1 MVVIVYKAVNRF
13 QTGNRHEISGIVGER
28 GARNKNKTKTPNTTT
43 TKVQTNKQNSNNNR
57 TTENEKPNKLGCPKS
72 VRPAGCPKP
81 VRPAGCRLSKTRQS
95 CRLRRCHTWRNLCR
109 SVPFEWKQIQGGH
122 ALRQCHNAQLLSLQQ
137 EPGELTQ
144 SHTPATPTKA

>member
-1 MVVIVYKAVNRF
+1 MMLVVVIVYKAVNRF
-13 QTGNRHEISGIVGER
+13 QTGNRHEIKRNRGEK
-28 GARNKNKTKTPNTTT
+28 GGEVQKTKTPNTTT

-57 TTENEKPNKLGCPKS
+57 TTENEKTNKLGCPKS

-81 VRPAGCRLSKTRQS
+81 VRPAGCRLSKASQTCRLSKTRQS

-122 ALRQCHNAQLLSLQQ
+122 ALRQCHNAQLLSL
-137 EPGELTQ
+137 
-144 SHTPATPTKA
+144 